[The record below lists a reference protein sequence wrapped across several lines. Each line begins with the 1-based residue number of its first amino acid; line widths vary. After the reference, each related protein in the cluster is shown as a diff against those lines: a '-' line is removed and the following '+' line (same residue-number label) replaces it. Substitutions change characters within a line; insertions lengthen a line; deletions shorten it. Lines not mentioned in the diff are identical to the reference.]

1 MPDMPTNIPPQV
13 LQALQ
18 QQSAGMSGGDMTNIL
33 AQLAQMSPD
42 ELSAALQ
49 QLGIQVPP
57 EQLVNAAENWLE
69 AAAGKQAAGGEED
82 TETATT
88 TEPVA
93 EGDDTEE
100 APTPTPQVAAGD
112 NEAAEAAPDSESAEG
127 EDAAIPQGA
136 RPTGY
141 SPRSV
146 PQASPQEASAPPMPQ
161 AMAAGIPSGGG
172 RMPPSAAMSRQ
183 AAGGSSQMDALI
195 EAAMAQNI
203 SGNPNMPMPS
213 GPRMPRMSP
222 PMPLGPTSQGNIR
235 MRNPASTRS
244 KKRG

>member
-18 QQSAGMSGGDMTNIL
+18 QQSAGMNGGDITSII

-42 ELSAALQ
+42 ELSQALA

-57 EQLVNAAENWLE
+57 EQLVNAAEGWLE
-69 AAAGKQAAGGEED
+69 QAAGKQAGEED

-100 APTPTPQVAAGD
+100 APTPTAQVASAGD
-112 NEAAEAAPDSESAEG
+112 DETAEATPDSESAEG

-146 PQASPQEASAPPMPQ
+146 PQAAPQQAMPAMPQEAGPMPIQ
-161 AMAAGIPSGGG
+161 GGG
-172 RMPPSAAMSRQ
+172 RMPPSAAMGRQ

-195 EAAMAQNI
+195 EAAMAQ
-203 SGNPNMPMPS
+203 SMGGDPNMPMPS
-213 GPRMPRMSP
+213 GPRMPRMKGP
-222 PMPLGPTSQGNIR
+222 PMPSAPTSRGNIR
-235 MRNPASTRS
+235 APSMRS